1 MTPPTPTPEQVAKN
15 IAHAKEHGY
24 YLLCGGRYTMELE
37 REWSSILGIVPHDY
51 SIAWALEDVDL
62 ESVAEE
68 QAHDHYEAIHEAM
81 D

>member
-15 IAHAKEHGY
+15 ISHAKEHGY

-37 REWSSILGIVPHDY
+37 REWSSILGIVPNDY

-68 QAHDHYEAIHEAM
+68 QAQDHYEAIREAM